1 MDKIKALIA
10 FLKTKASSVTQSDMV
25 QTWYAHFQSMRVL
38 WNWVY
43 MALYVWIS
51 VFAVLHYP
59 ASINTV
65 VMTTGGIV
73 SAIFTGYVAS
83 KTYERCKGV
92 VPPEDDQS

>member
-1 MDKIKALIA
+1 MDKINSLIT
-10 FLKTKASSVTQSDMV
+10 FIKSKVTTVQQSDFV
-25 QTWYAHFQSMRVL
+25 TSWYGHFQSMRVL
-38 WNWVY
+38 WNWIY
-43 MALYVWIS
+43 MALYIWIS

-83 KTYERCKGV
+83 KTYERVKGV
-92 VPPEDDQS
+92 TPPEDDKS